1 MWLGKVGESYEREV
15 SIPLTGDNMNATKK
29 RLKDRIWDY
38 LIKNVNYI
46 APGILMLGGSVYYPG
61 NYRRQ

>member
-1 MWLGKVGESYEREV
+1 
-15 SIPLTGDNMNATKK
+15 MNATKK
-29 RLKDRIWDY
+29 RLNDRFWDY